1 MQTIPKDRKPGFFL
15 LLAVNCPSTAQ
26 RKQQHS
32 AMRYTSLLVLACLAG
47 LPSTL
52 VLGADVTGTTTTATA
67 VVPEANKSLLEKCI
81 SLAGQVSSGAHAA
94 QDTAQTAASL
104 PFAGASVKKSL
115 ETAKAKSTDA
125 DNLTSELKGLLDGKP
140 AANEGMLSQVS
151 KGTLNLGER
160 FKSIPGA
167 ETLQK
172 VLATP
177 GVTTSLMQMLPVDKV
192 PGYATVQQMLSAVGK

>member
-1 MQTIPKDRKPGFFL
+1 
-15 LLAVNCPSTAQ
+15 
-26 RKQQHS
+26 
-32 AMRYTSLLVLACLAG
+32 MRYTSLLVLACLAG

-52 VLGADVTGTTTTATA
+52 VLGADSTGATAGTTTATA
-67 VVPEANKSLLEKCI
+67 AIPEANKSLLEKCI
-81 SLAGQVSSGAHAA
+81 SLAGQVSSGAHLA
-94 QDTAQTAASL
+94 QDTAQTAANL

-115 ETAKAKSTDA
+115 ETAKAKSADA
-125 DNLTSELKGLLDGKP
+125 DNLTGELKGLLDGKP
-140 AANEGMLSQVS
+140 ASNEGMLSQVS
-151 KGTLNLGER
+151 KGTLNLGDR

-192 PGYATVQQMLSAVGK
+192 PGYASVQQMLSAVGK